1 MMMKKILVIDDNA
14 EIRKLI
20 KVSLGNKFQVSE
32 ADSAANASLR
42 LEQDRPDLIL
52 LDIMMPGINGLDWC
66 KLIRRWYQYNDM
78 KIILVSALNQ
88 QHEIMEGLQSGAD
101 GYITK
106 PFSPTHLLNEVNRL
120 FSEQAI

>member
-1 MMMKKILVIDDNA
+1 MKKILVIDDNA

-20 KVSLGNKFQVSE
+20 KASLGSKYQFSE
-32 ADSAANASLR
+32 ADSAADASLR
-42 LEQDRPDLIL
+42 LEKDRPDLIL

-66 KLIRRWYQYNDM
+66 KLIRRWYQYNNI

-88 QHEIMEGLQSGAD
+88 QHEIMEGLQAGAD

-106 PFSPTHLLNEVNRL
+106 PFSPSHLL
-120 FSEQAI
+120 SEIERVLTDTTI

>member
-1 MMMKKILVIDDNA
+1 MKKILVIDDNA

-20 KVSLGNKFQVSE
+20 KASLGSKYQFSE
-32 ADSAANASLR
+32 ADSAADASIR
-42 LEQDRPDLIL
+42 LEQERPDLIL

-66 KLIRRWYQYNDM
+66 KLIRRWYQYNDI

-88 QHEIMEGLQSGAD
+88 QHEIMEGLQAGAD

-106 PFSPTHLLNEVNRL
+106 PFSPSHLL
-120 FSEQAI
+120 SEIERVLTDTTI

>member
-1 MMMKKILVIDDNA
+1 MKKILVIDDNA

-20 KVSLGNKFQVSE
+20 KASLGSKYHFAE
-32 ADSAANASLR
+32 ADSAADASMR
-42 LEQDRPDLIL
+42 LEQERPDLIL

-66 KLIRRWYQYNDM
+66 KLIRRWYQYNNI

-88 QHEIMEGLQSGAD
+88 EHEIMEGLQAGAD

-106 PFSPTHLLNEVNRL
+106 PFSPSHLL
-120 FSEQAI
+120 SEIERVLTDTTI

>member
-1 MMMKKILVIDDNA
+1 MKKILVIDDNA

-20 KVSLGNKFQVSE
+20 E
-32 ADSAANASLR
+32 ADSAADASLR
-42 LEQDRPDLIL
+42 LEKDRPDLIL

-66 KLIRRWYQYNDM
+66 KLIRRWYQYNDI

-88 QHEIMEGLQSGAD
+88 QHEIMEGLQAGAD

-106 PFSPTHLLNEVNRL
+106 PFSPSHLL
-120 FSEQAI
+120 SEIERVLTDTTI

>member
-1 MMMKKILVIDDNA
+1 MKKILVIDDNA

-20 KVSLGNKFQVSE
+20 KASLGSKYQFSE
-32 ADSAANASLR
+32 ADSAADASLR
-42 LEQDRPDLIL
+42 LEKDRPDLIL

-66 KLIRRWYQYNDM
+66 KLIRRWYQYNDI

-88 QHEIMEGLQSGAD
+88 QHEIMEGLQAGAD

-106 PFSPTHLLNEVNRL
+106 PFSPSHLL
-120 FSEQAI
+120 SEIERVLTDTTI